1 MNKEEFL
8 KDFYNQFDDTDE
20 NEIQLNTQFRGLEE
34 WSSLIGLA
42 VINMVRKKYEV
53 VLTAEKLQEAN
64 TPEELFNLVNSLKS

>member
-8 KDFYNQFDDTDE
+8 KDFFNQFDDTDE
-20 NEIQLNTQFRGLEE
+20 SEIQLDTQFRGLEE

-42 VINMVRKKYEV
+42 VINMVRKKYDV

-64 TPEELFNLVNSLKS
+64 TPEELFNLVNSLKA